1 MGHLQSATALEPVA
15 RQGDLDLTNSAV
27 PGTMPVEPRPRSWRV
42 IHACEYARDVLPVIE
57 GQVAAGMRPYI
68 VTPVGAGT
76 AEVWLSGCN
85 QEPQRNL
92 SLLRAWQD
100 VRTWRRSL
108 LDCDPETAADL
119 VHTHSFSA
127 GMAAVRNCSCVVH
140 DLQACIEDLA
150 VASGQCEAG
159 SWIGRSFRVA
169 EQFILSRASAIVVH
183 SAGMKAAAEERGA
196 HPESI
201 FVIPEPL
208 EAGFMEASASEGPGV
223 LPELRALAPDTVTF
237 FVHQISAQA
246 PEESSLFLLEAF
258 TLALAELPKVR
269 IKILFALPEPAR
281 TALQEH
287 IFRLGLANH
296 VMVLEEVATQAAAAM
311 ASVVI
316 AGSEVP
322 DNPISARRANPL
334 CLASLAQGRALL
346 AADVPRNREASP
358 DGQGCLWFNP
368 CDVRDLSRRMAFL
381 AQNPGFRKD
390 LGMAGRSYILE
401 TRRSEAIGKRYE
413 AVYRYAASQRRSRGI
428 GPTAVKL
435 LPAVV

>member
-1 MGHLQSATALEPVA
+1 MEYFQSATALEPVA
-15 RQGDLDLTNSAV
+15 RQGDLELTKPAGIV
-27 PGTMPVEPRPRSWRV
+27 PVETRRRSWRV

-76 AEVWLSGCN
+76 AEIWLSGCQ

-119 VHTHSFSA
+119 IHTHSFSA

-150 VASGQCEAG
+150 IASGQCESG

-196 HPESI
+196 PPASV

-208 EAGFMEASASEGPGV
+208 EAGMMEASASDGAEVFPK
-223 LPELRALAPDTVTF
+223 LKTLAPDTVTF
-237 FVHQISAQA
+237 FAHQIGAQSSD
-246 PEESSLFLLEAF
+246 ESSLLLLEAF
-258 TLALAELPKVR
+258 VLALRELPQTEAKLLLAAPETAR
-269 IKILFALPEPAR
+269 AALE
-281 TALQEH
+281 EH
-287 IFRLGLANH
+287 IVGLGIANR
-296 VMVLEEVATQAAAAM
+296 VMVLEEAAANAAAAM
-311 ASVVI
+311 AAVVI
-316 AGSEVP
+316 AGNEVP
-322 DNPISARRANPL
+322 ANPISARCANPL
-334 CLASLAQGRALL
+334 CLTSLARSRALL
-346 AADVPRNREASP
+346 AADVPRNREVSP

-368 CDVRDLSRRMAFL
+368 GDVRDLSRRIVFL

-390 LGMAGRSYILE
+390 LGAAGRSYILE
-401 TRRSEAIGKRYE
+401 TRRSEIIGKRYE
-413 AVYRYAASQRRSRGI
+413 AVYRYAASQRRSRGV
-428 GPTAVKL
+428 GPNAVKL

>member
-1 MGHLQSATALEPVA
+1 MGYFQSATVLEPVA
-15 RQGDLDLTNSAV
+15 RQGDLELTKPAGSV
-27 PGTMPVEPRPRSWRV
+27 PVETRRRSWRV

-76 AEVWLSGCN
+76 AEVWLSGCQ

-92 SLLRAWQD
+92 SLMRAWQD

-108 LDCDPETAADL
+108 LDCDPEIAADL
-119 VHTHSFSA
+119 IHTHSFSA

-150 VASGQCEAG
+150 VASGQCESG

-183 SAGMKAAAEERGA
+183 SEGMKAAVEERGA
-196 HPESI
+196 PPANV

-208 EAGFMEASASEGPGV
+208 EAGLMEASATGGADVFPKLKTV
-223 LPELRALAPDTVTF
+223 APDTVTF
-237 FVHQISAQA
+237 FAHQTGAEA
-246 PEESSLFLLEAF
+246 PEESSLLLLKAF
-258 TLALAELPKVR
+258 TLALGELPKT
-269 IKILFALPEPAR
+269 KTKLLLAAPEPAR
-281 TALQEH
+281 AALKEH
-287 IFRLGLANH
+287 ISFLGITNH
-296 VMVLEEVATQAAAAM
+296 VLVLEEATANAAAAM

-316 AGSEVP
+316 AGNEAP
-322 DNPISARRANPL
+322 ANPISARCANPL

-346 AADVPRNREASP
+346 AADVPRNREVSP

-368 CDVRDLSRRMAFL
+368 GDVRDLSQRIVFL
-381 AQNPGFRKD
+381 AQNMGFRKA
-390 LGMAGRSYILE
+390 LGAAGRSYILE
-401 TRRSEAIGKRYE
+401 TRRSEVIGKRYE
-413 AVYRYAASQRRSRGI
+413 AVYRYAASQRRSRGA
-428 GPTAVKL
+428 GPNAVKL

>member
-1 MGHLQSATALEPVA
+1 MGHLQTATALEPLA
-15 RQGDLDLTNSAV
+15 RQGDLDLTNTVV
-27 PGTMPVEPRPRSWRV
+27 PGTMPVEPRRRSWRV

-119 VHTHSFSA
+119 VHTHSFSS
-127 GMAAVRNCSCVVH
+127 GMAAVRNCTCVVY

-150 VASGQCEAG
+150 VASGQCETG

-208 EAGFMEASASEGPGV
+208 EAGPMEASAAEEADG
-223 LPELRALAPDTVTF
+223 LPELRALAPGTVTF
-237 FVHQISAQA
+237 FTHLIGTQG
-246 PEESSLFLLEAF
+246 PEESSLLLEAF
-258 TLALAELPKVR
+258 TLALA
-269 IKILFALPEPAR
+269 ALPQHSVKFIVASPLPTRAL
-281 TALQEH
+281 LQEH
-287 IFRLGLANH
+287 IIRLGMANH
-296 VMVLEEVATQAAAAM
+296 VIVLEEAAAKAAAAM

-322 DNPISARRANPL
+322 DNLISARSANPL
-334 CLASLAQGRALL
+334 CLTSLARGRALL

-368 CDVRDLSRRMAFL
+368 GDVRDLSRRVAFL
-381 AQNPGFRKD
+381 AQNPGFCKD
-390 LGMAGRSYILE
+390 LGMAGRSYMLE
-401 TRRSEAIGKRYE
+401 TRRSEVIGKRYE
-413 AVYRYAASQRRSRGI
+413 AVYRYAASHRRSRGI